1 MTAMPPAA
9 GVDDVGLGALDAY
22 RRILSWS
29 GARVSGTTTA
39 QLALPSPCLEWDV
52 EALLHHLFG
61 TVVYYTLLAEDVDM
75 DRATISVPSVNDGNH
90 RQSFRRL
97 GQEALDAWSRP
108 GVLDRPCH
116 HALLGSVPGSLALGI
131 HAADNLVHGWDL
143 AVATGQGHTMDP
155 ACARFALDVFER
167 VLAGE
172 SSRRRHFGPAL
183 PADEGADV
191 QTRLL
196 SFVGRSTGEEPGNG
210 AVSSFPE

>member
-116 HALLGSVPGSLALGI
+116 HV
-131 HAADNLVHGWDL
+131 
-143 AVATGQGHTMDP
+143 
-155 ACARFALDVFER
+155 
-167 VLAGE
+167 
-172 SSRRRHFGPAL
+172 
-183 PADEGADV
+183 
-191 QTRLL
+191 
-196 SFVGRSTGEEPGNG
+196 
-210 AVSSFPE
+210 